1 MFRRFDAKLKL
12 EYKNESGK
20 KTEKTRE
27 SDEDENEMIRVRS
40 ARREEKR
47 REMGK
52 GATDERGATETE
64 TEEGGW
70 HKEDLE
76 KCQRME
82 REDLLLPEFFS
93 GSKLGNI

>member
-1 MFRRFDAKLKL
+1 MFRHFDAKLKL
-12 EYKNESGK
+12 EYKNESAK
-20 KTEKTRE
+20 KKEKKRTTAE
-27 SDEDENEMIRVRS
+27 TKMIRVR
-40 ARREEKR
+40 EE
-47 REMGK
+47 G
-52 GATDERGATETE
+52 ERDRPRPGTRE

-70 HKEDLE
+70 HKKDLE